1 MAIRTL
7 CDIPRGLL
15 AGPNKPDQIRYRE
28 GGAWRPI
35 STREFCRR
43 VLDVALG
50 LRRLGV
56 GRGDRVALLSENRP
70 EWTATDF
77 AILTAGGVT
86 VPIYSTLLPDRI
98 EWILK
103 DSGAVA
109 VVVSTPEQLEKVLAV
124 RAALPALGQVLVM
137 DSGGPL
143 PAGVRP
149 WHELVEIGE
158 EQARTALEEI
168 TGGIAPDDLASV
180 IYTSGTTGVP
190 KGVMLTHGNLVHN
203 VTACCAAVPFRA
215 DDVCLSFLPLSHIYE
230 RMVEYCYLHR
240 GATIAYAESVDTVAR
255 DLLEVRPTIACGVPR
270 VFEKVLRRVQ
280 EAGSAVPAPLRR
292 VHAWAMD
299 VARRYGA
306 GTRPGRTIGL
316 ALRAQRLLADRLVYA
331 RIRDGFGGRIRFF
344 VSGSAA
350 LQREIAEFFHGAG
363 VLILEGYG
371 LTETSPVITV
381 NRPESVRFGTVG
393 PPIDGVEVRVAEDG
407 EILTRSPSV
416 MKGYFNNE
424 EATRQAFRDG
434 WFCTGD
440 IGRLDG
446 DGYLVITD
454 RKKEILKT
462 SGGKMVAPQ
471 PIENLLRADRY
482 VAQAV
487 VVGDGRRFISALI
500 VPAFDQIERFARD
513 EGIPFTDVRSVV
525 GHPRIAALFEQRIAL
540 VNDRLPRFEQIKT
553 FRLLDREFTIENGE
567 ITPTLKYRR
576 KVIEQ
581 KYLDRIEEMYAGAHT
596 AGPRA
601 GETPVRASEV

>member
-1 MAIRTL
+1 
-7 CDIPRGLL
+7 
-15 AGPNKPDQIRYRE
+15 
-28 GGAWRPI
+28 
-35 STREFCRR
+35 
-43 VLDVALG
+43 
-50 LRRLGV
+50 
-56 GRGDRVALLSENRP
+56 
-70 EWTATDF
+70 
-77 AILTAGGVT
+77 
-86 VPIYSTLLPDRI
+86 
-98 EWILK
+98 
-103 DSGAVA
+103 
-109 VVVSTPEQLEKVLAV
+109 
-124 RAALPALGQVLVM
+124 
-137 DSGGPL
+137 
-143 PAGVRP
+143 
-149 WHELVEIGE
+149 
-158 EQARTALEEI
+158 
-168 TGGIAPDDLASV
+168 
-180 IYTSGTTGVP
+180 
-190 KGVMLTHGNLVHN
+190 
-203 VTACCAAVPFRA
+203 
-215 DDVCLSFLPLSHIYE
+215 
-230 RMVEYCYLHR
+230 
-240 GATIAYAESVDTVAR
+240 
-255 DLLEVRPTIACGVPR
+255 
-270 VFEKVLRRVQ
+270 
-280 EAGSAVPAPLRR
+280 
-292 VHAWAMD
+292 
-299 VARRYGA
+299 
-306 GTRPGRTIGL
+306 
-316 ALRAQRLLADRLVYA
+316 
-331 RIRDGFGGRIRFF
+331 
-344 VSGSAA
+344 
-350 LQREIAEFFHGAG
+350 
-363 VLILEGYG
+363 
-371 LTETSPVITV
+371 
-381 NRPESVRFGTVG
+381 
-393 PPIDGVEVRVAEDG
+393 
-407 EILTRSPSV
+407 